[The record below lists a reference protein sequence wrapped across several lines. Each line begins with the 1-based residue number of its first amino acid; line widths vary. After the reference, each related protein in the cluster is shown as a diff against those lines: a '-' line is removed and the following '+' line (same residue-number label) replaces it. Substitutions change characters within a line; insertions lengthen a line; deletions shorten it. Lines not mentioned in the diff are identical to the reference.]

1 MKCIYN
7 GKIVLPDSIVEE
19 SCLVFDNAIKTII
32 PENEKDTC
40 GADEFIDANG
50 AYILPGLVD
59 IHIHGYLGE
68 DASDAKPEGLKVMAE
83 GILKNGV
90 TSFLPTTMTVS
101 LAELSAAF
109 DAIRSVMPA
118 SKEWDGAEI
127 LGVHA
132 EGPFINPSKKGAQAA
147 DHILEPY
154 AGFVLDNLDIMRIIT
169 LAPEMDPNMRAIRE
183 IAHNSDVL
191 ISMGH
196 TGANFVTALAGI
208 AAGCHH
214 STHLFNAQSPLHH
227 RDPGVVGASLMS
239 DDVSCELI
247 ADTFHVNP
255 GLYKLVYRMK
265 GEQVNLITDCT
276 RAGGLPDGTYSLGG
290 QPIYV
295 KGIEC
300 RLEDGTI
307 AGSVLKLNDA
317 VYNYMQH
324 AEIPLYEAV
333 AAASYQPARAIHA
346 DDRKGSL
353 LPGRDADI
361 VFADDKMNILKVF
374 RGGKLSYEA

>member
-1 MKCIYN
+1 MKCIFN
-7 GKIVLPDSIVEE
+7 GKIVLPDRIVENE
-19 SCLVFDNAIKTII
+19 CLVFDTKIASIQ
-32 PENEKDTC
+32 PECPTDAEC
-40 GADEFIDANG
+40 IDAGG
-50 AYILPGLVD
+50 AYVLPGLVD

-68 DASDAKPEGLKVMAE
+68 DASDAKPEGLKIMAE
-83 GILKNGV
+83 GVLKNGV

-101 LAELSAAF
+101 LAELTAAF
-109 DAIRSVMPA
+109 DAIRSVMQE
-118 SKEWDGAEI
+118 SKTWNGAEI

-147 DHILEPY
+147 DHILAPY

-183 IAHNSDVL
+183 IVKNSNVL
-191 ISMGH
+191 VSMGH
-196 TGANFVTALAGI
+196 TGADFATALEGI

-214 STHLFNAQSPLHH
+214 STHLFNAQSPLQH

-239 DDVSCELI
+239 DEVSCELI

-255 GLYKLVYRMK
+255 SLYKLVWRMK
-265 GEQVNLITDCT
+265 GKNTNLITDCT

-290 QPIYV
+290 QPIFV

-307 AGSVLKLNDA
+307 AGSVLKLNNA
-317 VYNYMQH
+317 VYNFMKH
-324 AEIPLYEAV
+324 ADIPLYEAV
-333 AAASYQPARAIHA
+333 AAASYYPACAIHA

-353 LPGRDADI
+353 LPERDADI
-361 VFADDKMNILKVF
+361 VIADDTMNILKVF
-374 RGGKLSYEA
+374 RGGNLSYEA

>member
-7 GKIVLPDSIVEE
+7 GKIVLPDRIVENE
-19 SCLVFDNAIKTII
+19 CLIFDDKILSIQPECAKETNADA
-32 PENEKDTC
+32 EC
-40 GADEFIDANG
+40 IDAGG
-50 AYILPGLVD
+50 AYVLPGLVD

-83 GILKNGV
+83 GVLKNGV

-101 LAELSAAF
+101 LSELTAAF
-109 DAIRSVMPA
+109 EAIRSVMET
-118 SKEWDGAEI
+118 SKTWDGAEI

-183 IAHNSDVL
+183 IAKNSDVL

-196 TGANFVTALAGI
+196 TGADFNTALAGI

-227 RDPGVVGASLMS
+227 RDPGVVGASLVS
-239 DDVSCELI
+239 DEVSCELI

-255 GLYKLVYRMK
+255 GLYKLVSRMK
-265 GEQVNLITDCT
+265 RENVNLITDCT

-290 QPIYV
+290 QPIFV
-295 KGIEC
+295 NGIEC

-307 AGSVLKLNDA
+307 AGSVLKLNNA
-317 VYNYMQH
+317 VYNFMQY
-324 AEIPLYEAV
+324 AEVPLYEAV
-333 AAASYQPARAIHA
+333 AAASFQPARAIHA

>member
-1 MKCIYN
+1 MKCIFN
-7 GKIVLPDSIVEE
+7 GKIVLPDRIVENE
-19 SCLVFDNAIKTII
+19 CLVFDNKIASIQ
-32 PENEKDTC
+32 PERPTDAEC
-40 GADEFIDANG
+40 IDAGG
-50 AYILPGLVD
+50 AYVLPGLVD

-68 DASDAKPEGLKVMAE
+68 DASDAKPEGLKIMAE
-83 GILKNGV
+83 GVLKNGV

-101 LAELSAAF
+101 LAELTAAF
-109 DAIRSVMPA
+109 DAIRSVKEE
-118 SKEWDGAEI
+118 SKTWNGAEI

-147 DHILEPY
+147 DHILAPY

-183 IAHNSDVL
+183 IVKNSDVL

-196 TGANFVTALAGI
+196 TGADFSTALEGI
-208 AAGCHH
+208 AAGVRH
-214 STHLFNAQSPLHH
+214 STHLFNAQSPLQH
-227 RDPGVVGASLMS
+227 RDPGVVGASLLS

-255 GLYKLVYRMK
+255 NLYKMVWRMK
-265 GEQVNLITDCT
+265 GANTNLITDCT

-307 AGSVLKLNDA
+307 AGSVLKLNNA
-317 VYNYMQH
+317 VYNFMKY

-333 AAASYQPARAIHA
+333 AAASYYPACAIHA

-353 LPGRDADI
+353 LPERDADI
-361 VFADDKMNILKVF
+361 VIADDTLNILKVF
-374 RGGKLSYEA
+374 RGGNLSYEA